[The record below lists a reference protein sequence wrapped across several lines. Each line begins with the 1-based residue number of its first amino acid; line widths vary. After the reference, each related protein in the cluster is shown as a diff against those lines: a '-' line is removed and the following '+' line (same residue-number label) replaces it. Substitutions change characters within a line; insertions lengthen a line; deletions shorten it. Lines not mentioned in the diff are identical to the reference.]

1 MLNRR
6 SKTANPNS
14 VSVISAPGK
23 AEGSTESLQMEV
35 LLSFNYDDCH
45 LAEALRATLFMLEPN
60 LDVMEIILSPVCFG
74 AVHFEENIARGVDE
88 ADRFVV
94 VVGPHGVGKWQEI
107 ECKLA
112 FARKCR
118 DRDFIVIPV
127 LAAEGRRPKTE
138 MLRDLNWIEMP
149 VVTDRRA
156 ARWLIKALNGR
167 SDPVV

>member
-1 MLNRR
+1 MA
-6 SKTANPNS
+6 STNS
-14 VSVISAPGK
+14 ASLISAPGNV
-23 AEGSTESLQMEV
+23 GDSTKSVPMEV

-60 LDVMEIILSPVCFG
+60 LDVMEIILSPACYG
-74 AVHFEENIARGVDE
+74 GVHFEENIARGIEE
-88 ADRFVV
+88 ADRFLI
-94 VVGPHGVGKWQEI
+94 VVGPHGVGKRQEI

-118 DRDFIVIPV
+118 ERDFIVLPV
-127 LAAEGRRPKTE
+127 LAAEGRRPTTE

-156 ARWLIKALNGR
+156 ARWLIKALNGGE
-167 SDPVV
+167 